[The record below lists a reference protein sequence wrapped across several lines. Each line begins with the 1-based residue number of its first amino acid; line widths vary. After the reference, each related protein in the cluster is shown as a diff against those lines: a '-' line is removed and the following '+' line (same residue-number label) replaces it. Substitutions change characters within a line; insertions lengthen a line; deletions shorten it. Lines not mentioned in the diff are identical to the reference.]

1 MVRTVF
7 GLRGSWNQRPEAV
20 ISHWSVF
27 LLPARR
33 RFHLVTYCIAVSN
46 RSELYQNILVYTRV
60 VTYLDLILKRWR
72 GLTEFNRR
80 RHYDQSLLLH

>member
-1 MVRTVF
+1 MTCVVGYYNTCLWTYLEFWAQSFVS
-7 GLRGSWNQRPEAV
+7 GQNSLELRGSPQNQKTEAV

-46 RSELYQNILVYTRV
+46 RSELY
-60 VTYLDLILKRWR
+60 
-72 GLTEFNRR
+72 
-80 RHYDQSLLLH
+80 